1 MFNKF
6 KRLKII
12 FLSVILAFLL
22 LVIPLFT
29 PPTHAKVNYFISGNP
44 ENIDSKLQGFAYNI
58 GGGGPDVDSA
68 IQWMINQVRG
78 CENCNQKVDVVVI
91 RDSGD
96 DGYNEAILKM
106 NGVDSVETLVISN
119 RQDANNPQA
128 ITAIK
133 NAEVIFFAGGDQ
145 CNYLRNFRNTNVDK
159 AVKSVI
165 DRGGAVGGTS
175 AGAMI
180 QSDFVFNACSN
191 TVTSENAL
199 SNPYEDIDL
208 NRYFLTWKNLENTI
222 IDTHFYERDRMGRL
236 MTFVARLI
244 RDGNSEQVLGIGV
257 DEETSVIINK
267 DGLAEVLGEGY
278 AYFVLGN
285 HQPEKCEPQ
294 TPLTFTDYQ
303 VWKIGGGESFN
314 LKNYPTTGYQRVSVE
329 RGELL
334 SDPY

>member
-1 MFNKF
+1 M
-6 KRLKII
+6 LIGI
-12 FLSVILAFLL
+12 T
-22 LVIPLFT
+22 LFA
-29 PPTHAKVNYFISGNP
+29 PPTLAEVNYFISGNH
-44 ENIDSKLQGFAYNI
+44 ENVDLKLQGSAYNL
-58 GGGGPDVDSA
+58 GGGGPDIDSA
-68 IQWMINQVRG
+68 IEWMINQVRG

-106 NGVDSVETLVISN
+106 NGVDSVETVVISN
-119 RQDANNPQA
+119 RQDANDPQA
-128 ITAIK
+128 ITAIE

-145 CNYLRNFRNTNVDK
+145 CNYIRNFRNTNVEK

-175 AGAMI
+175 AGSMI

-191 TVTSENAL
+191 TVTSEDAL

-208 NRYFLTWKNLENTI
+208 NRDFFNWKNLENTI
-222 IDTHFYERDRMGRL
+222 IDTHFYERDSMGRL

-244 RDGNSEQVLGIGV
+244 RDGVSDWVLGIGV
-257 DEETSVIINK
+257 DEETSVIIDK
-267 DGLAEVLGEGY
+267 QGFAEVIGEGY
-278 AYFVLGN
+278 ADFVLGD

-294 TPLTFTDYQ
+294 TPLTFSDYQ
-303 VWKIGGGESFN
+303 VWKIGNGESFN
-314 LKNYPTTGYQRVSVE
+314 LKNYPTTGYQGVSIE
-329 RGELL
+329 DGELL